1 MFILKRNEFSLRYII
16 IIKQYVKYNRIKPE
30 IQFVKGAGSADHSLV
45 CKHSLV
51 SPYSVPLDEESL
63 IYACNGLWDV
73 RYQVLY
79 RVRVTV
85 ADVPFEVSPQKE
97 IW

>member
-1 MFILKRNEFSLRYII
+1 MFILKRKEFSLRYII

-51 SPYSVPLDEESL
+51 SPYSVPLDEDFSDLCLQWPVRCSL
-63 IYACNGLWDV
+63 SGPISCEGYCRRSTL
-73 RYQVLY
+73 
-79 RVRVTV
+79 
-85 ADVPFEVSPQKE
+85 
-97 IW
+97 